1 MNLKKGLLMSFL
13 LPLPLRLAG
22 SQRIPFILFLAG
34 FWFAPALVIAQGAP
48 PAPPV
53 PVASPLSKKVA
64 QWDEFTGRFEASEF
78 VEVRPRVSGFIEKI
92 HFRDGQ
98 VVKQG
103 DLLFTID
110 QRPFQLATDAAKADL
125 ERAKAQV
132 QLTEA
137 DLDRAKSL
145 TRNDTITARDL
156 DQRRANLAVARAQ
169 QQSSE
174 AQLKTAELNLEWTS
188 VRAPVAGRISDR
200 RVDIGNLVT
209 GGQAG
214 TTLLTS
220 IVNASP
226 IYFTFEASEADYLR
240 YARLAASGA
249 RGSSR
254 ETANPVEIRLADEKD
269 WAHKGTMN
277 FVDNVINPRSGTIRG
292 RALVENPNA
301 FLTPGTFGR
310 IRVFGGESDVLL
322 VPDSAIVSDQAS
334 KIMFAV
340 GPENVVVPKPVVLGP
355 LSNGLRVVR
364 QGLSVGDKVIVG
376 GLANPMIRPG
386 AKVTPMPEDIKMVEA
401 PR

>member
-1 MNLKKGLLMSFL
+1 MAKRIYERYIHKTATFMHMRLLAISSF
-13 LPLPLRLAG
+13 AA
-22 SQRIPFILFLAG
+22 FVFVV
-34 FWFAPALVIAQGAP
+34 PALSQGAP
-48 PAPPV
+48 PSPPV
-53 PVASPLSKKVA
+53 PVASPLAKKVA

-169 QQSSE
+169 QQASE

-200 RVDIGNLVT
+200 RVDIGNLVA

-226 IYFTFEASEADYLR
+226 IYFTFEVSEADYLR
-240 YARLAASGA
+240 YARLAVSGA
-249 RGSSR
+249 RESSR

-269 WAHKGTMN
+269 WAHKGKMN

-292 RALVENPNA
+292 RALVENPNT

-334 KIMFAV
+334 KIIFAV
-340 GPENVVVPKPVVLGP
+340 GPDNVVVPKPVTLGP
-355 LSNGLRVVR
+355 LSSGLRIIR
-364 QGLSVGDKVIVG
+364 QGLVTGDKVIVG

-386 AKVTPMPEDIKMVEA
+386 VKVTPLPDEIKVTEA
-401 PR
+401 SR